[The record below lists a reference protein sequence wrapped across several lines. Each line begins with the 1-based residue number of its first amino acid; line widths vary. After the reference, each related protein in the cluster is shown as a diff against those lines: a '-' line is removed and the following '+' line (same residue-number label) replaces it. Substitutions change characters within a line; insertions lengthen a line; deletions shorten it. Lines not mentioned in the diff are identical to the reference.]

1 MKNRFRILLLG
12 LLPLTAGTLFADT
25 FDAIVDWNRRVEVGF
40 GMSGQVKAVEVRP
53 GDAVDAGAVLVLLD
67 TVLLEIAVNKALN
80 TKAISEAEMERQLAV
95 VEREQTLYDEGA
107 LSAVQL
113 EQVELDLSRTEFA
126 LNDAQ
131 LEHRR
136 AGHLLELATL
146 AAPFD
151 AWVVDSDFMLG
162 QFVHH
167 QADSPVLM
175 TLAERG
181 RYVAEAEID
190 GAAIERLT
198 RNPDIKIRLGDKTFE
213 AAQSRIGLEPIADGN
228 EGQRYLLSVQF
239 ETDDLIR
246 RGTSCT
252 VLVVP

>member
-1 MKNRFRILLLG
+1 MLLG
-12 LLPLTAGTLFADT
+12 LLSLTAGTLFADT
-25 FDAIVDWNRRVEVGF
+25 FDAVLDWNRRVEVGF

-53 GDAVDAGAVLVLLD
+53 GDAVAAGAVLVSLD
-67 TVLLEIAVNKALN
+67 TALLEIAVNKAFN

-126 LNDAQ
+126 FNDAQ
-131 LEHRR
+131 LEHSRVR
-136 AGHLLELATL
+136 HLLELATL
-146 AAPFD
+146 TAPFD
-151 AWVVDSDFMLG
+151 AWVVDSDFMPG

-167 QADSPVLM
+167 QADSPVLI

-181 RYVAEAEID
+181 RYVAKAEID
-190 GAAIERLT
+190 GTAVERLT
-198 RNPDIKIRLGDKTFE
+198 GSPNIKILFGDKTFE
-213 AAQSRIGLEPIADGN
+213 AMQIRIGLEPIADGN

-239 ETDDLIR
+239 ESDDLIR
-246 RGTSCT
+246 PGTSCI
-252 VLVVP
+252 VMML

>member
-53 GDAVDAGAVLVLLD
+53 GDAVAAGAVLVSLD

-95 VEREQTLYDEGA
+95 LEREQTLYDEGA

-136 AGHLLELATL
+136 VDHLLELATL
-146 AAPFD
+146 TAPFD
-151 AWVVDSDFMLG
+151 AWVVDSDFMPG

-190 GAAIERLT
+190 GVAIERLT

-213 AAQSRIGLEPIADGN
+213 VAQSRIGLEPIADGN

>member
-12 LLPLTAGTLFADT
+12 LLSLTAGTLFADT
-25 FDAIVDWNRRVEVGF
+25 FDAVLDWNRRVEVGF

-53 GDAVDAGAVLVLLD
+53 GDAVAAGAVLVSLD
-67 TVLLEIAVNKALN
+67 TALLEIAVNKAFN
-80 TKAISEAEMERQLAV
+80 TKAISEAEMQRQLAV

-126 LNDAQ
+126 FNDAQ
-131 LEHRR
+131 LEHSRVR
-136 AGHLLELATL
+136 HLLELATL
-146 AAPFD
+146 TAPFD
-151 AWVVDSDFMLG
+151 AWVVDSDFMPG

-167 QADSPVLM
+167 QADSPVLI

-181 RYVAEAEID
+181 RYVAKAEID
-190 GAAIERLT
+190 ETAVERLSGSP
-198 RNPDIKIRLGDKTFE
+198 NIKILLGDKTFE
-213 AAQSRIGLEPIADGN
+213 AMQIRIGLEPIADGN

-239 ETDDLIR
+239 ESDDLIR
-246 RGTSCT
+246 PGTSCI
-252 VLVVP
+252 VMMP

>member
-1 MKNRFRILLLG
+1 MKNRFRIFLLG
-12 LLPLTAGTLFADT
+12 LLSLTAGTLFADT
-25 FDAIVDWNRRVEVGF
+25 FDAVVDWNRRVEVGF

-53 GDAVDAGAVLVLLD
+53 GDAVAAGAVLVSLD

-126 LNDAQ
+126 FNDAQ

-136 AGHLLELATL
+136 VRHLLELATL
-146 AAPFD
+146 TAPFD
-151 AWVVDSDFMLG
+151 AWVVDSDFMPG

-190 GAAIERLT
+190 GAAVERLN
-198 RNPDIKIRLGDKTFE
+198 RSPDIKIRLGDKTFE
-213 AAQSRIGLEPIADGN
+213 AVQSRIGLEPIGDGK
-228 EGQRYLLSVQF
+228 EGRRYLLSVHF

-246 RGTSCT
+246 PGTSCT
-252 VLVVP
+252 VLAP

>member
-12 LLPLTAGTLFADT
+12 LLSLTASTLFANT
-25 FDAIVDWNRRVEVGF
+25 FDAVLDWNRRVEVGF

-53 GDAVDAGAVLVLLD
+53 GDAVAAGAVLVSLD
-67 TVLLEIAVNKALN
+67 TALLEIAVNKAFN

-126 LNDAQ
+126 FNDAQ
-131 LEHRR
+131 LEHSRVR
-136 AGHLLELATL
+136 HLLELATL
-146 AAPFD
+146 TAPFD
-151 AWVVDSDFMLG
+151 AWVVDSDFMPG

-167 QADSPVLM
+167 QADSPVLI

-181 RYVAEAEID
+181 RYVAKAEID
-190 GAAIERLT
+190 GTAVERLT
-198 RNPDIKIRLGDKTFE
+198 GSPDIKILLGDKTFE
-213 AAQSRIGLEPIADGN
+213 AMQIRIGLEPIADGN

-239 ETDDLIR
+239 ESDDLIR
-246 RGTSCT
+246 PGTSCI
-252 VLVVP
+252 VMMP

>member
-12 LLPLTAGTLFADT
+12 LLSLTAGTLFADT
-25 FDAIVDWNRRVEVGF
+25 FDAVLDWNRRVEVGF

-53 GDAVDAGAVLVLLD
+53 GDAVAAGAVLVSLD

-126 LNDAQ
+126 FNDAQ
-131 LEHRR
+131 LEHSRVR
-136 AGHLLELATL
+136 HLLELATL
-146 AAPFD
+146 TAPFD
-151 AWVVDSDFMLG
+151 AWVVDSDFMPG

-167 QADSPVLM
+167 QADSPVLI

-181 RYVAEAEID
+181 RYVAKAEID
-190 GAAIERLT
+190 ETAVERLSGSP
-198 RNPDIKIRLGDKTFE
+198 NIKILLGDKTFE
-213 AAQSRIGLEPIADGN
+213 AMQIRIGLEPIADGN

-239 ETDDLIR
+239 ESDDLIR
-246 RGTSCT
+246 PGTSCI
-252 VLVVP
+252 VMMP

>member
-12 LLPLTAGTLFADT
+12 LLSLTASTLFANT
-25 FDAIVDWNRRVEVGF
+25 FDAVLDWNRRVEVGF

-53 GDAVDAGAVLVLLD
+53 GDAVAAGAVLVSLD
-67 TVLLEIAVNKALN
+67 TALLEIAVNKAFN

-126 LNDAQ
+126 FNDAQ
-131 LEHRR
+131 LEHSRVR
-136 AGHLLELATL
+136 HLLELATL
-146 AAPFD
+146 TAPFD
-151 AWVVDSDFMLG
+151 AWVVDSDFMPG

-167 QADSPVLM
+167 QADSPVLI

-181 RYVAEAEID
+181 RYVAKAEID
-190 GAAIERLT
+190 GTAVGRLT
-198 RNPDIKIRLGDKTFE
+198 GSPNIKILLGDKTFE
-213 AAQSRIGLEPIADGN
+213 AMQIRIGLEPIADGN

-239 ETDDLIR
+239 ESDDLIR
-246 RGTSCT
+246 PGTSCI
-252 VLVVP
+252 VMMP

>member
-53 GDAVDAGAVLVLLD
+53 GDAVAAGAVLVSLD
-67 TVLLEIAVNKALN
+67 TALLEIAVNKAFN
-80 TKAISEAEMERQLAV
+80 TKAISEAEMQRQLAV

-126 LNDAQ
+126 FNDAQ
-131 LEHRR
+131 LEHSRVR
-136 AGHLLELATL
+136 HLLELATL
-146 AAPFD
+146 TAPFD
-151 AWVVDSDFMLG
+151 AWVVDSDFMPG

-167 QADSPVLM
+167 QADSPVLI

-181 RYVAEAEID
+181 RYVAKAEID
-190 GAAIERLT
+190 ETAVERLSGSP
-198 RNPDIKIRLGDKTFE
+198 NIKILLGDKTFE
-213 AAQSRIGLEPIADGN
+213 AMQIRIGLEPIADGN

-239 ETDDLIR
+239 ESDDLIR
-246 RGTSCT
+246 PGTSCI
-252 VLVVP
+252 VRMP

>member
-12 LLPLTAGTLFADT
+12 LLSLTASTLFANT
-25 FDAIVDWNRRVEVGF
+25 FDAVLDWNRRVEVGF

-53 GDAVDAGAVLVLLD
+53 GDAVAAGAVLVSLD
-67 TVLLEIAVNKALN
+67 TALLEIAVNKAFN
-80 TKAISEAEMERQLAV
+80 TKAISEAEMQRQLAV

-126 LNDAQ
+126 FNDAQ
-131 LEHRR
+131 LEHSRVR
-136 AGHLLELATL
+136 HLLELATL
-146 AAPFD
+146 TAPFD
-151 AWVVDSDFMLG
+151 AWVVDSDFMPG

-167 QADSPVLM
+167 QADSPVLI

-181 RYVAEAEID
+181 RYVAKAEID
-190 GAAIERLT
+190 ETAVERLSGSP
-198 RNPDIKIRLGDKTFE
+198 NIKILLGDKTFE
-213 AAQSRIGLEPIADGN
+213 AMQIRIGLEPIADGN

-239 ETDDLIR
+239 ESDDLIR
-246 RGTSCT
+246 PGTSCI
-252 VLVVP
+252 VMMP

>member
-53 GDAVDAGAVLVLLD
+53 GDAVAAGAVLVSLD

-95 VEREQTLYDEGA
+95 LEREQTLYDEGA

-126 LNDAQ
+126 FNDAQ

-136 AGHLLELATL
+136 VGHLLELATL

-151 AWVVDSDFMLG
+151 AWVVDS
-162 QFVHH
+162 
-167 QADSPVLM
+167 
-175 TLAERG
+175 
-181 RYVAEAEID
+181 
-190 GAAIERLT
+190 
-198 RNPDIKIRLGDKTFE
+198 
-213 AAQSRIGLEPIADGN
+213 
-228 EGQRYLLSVQF
+228 
-239 ETDDLIR
+239 
-246 RGTSCT
+246 
-252 VLVVP
+252 

>member
-12 LLPLTAGTLFADT
+12 LLSLTASTLFADT
-25 FDAIVDWNRRVEVGF
+25 FDAVLDWNRRVEVGF

-53 GDAVDAGAVLVLLD
+53 GDAVAAGAVLVSLD
-67 TVLLEIAVNKALN
+67 TALLEIAVNKAFN

-126 LNDAQ
+126 FNDAQ
-131 LEHRR
+131 LEHSRVR
-136 AGHLLELATL
+136 HLLELATL
-146 AAPFD
+146 TAPFD
-151 AWVVDSDFMLG
+151 AWVVDSDFMPG

-167 QADSPVLM
+167 QADSPVLI

-181 RYVAEAEID
+181 RYVAKAEID
-190 GAAIERLT
+190 GTAVERLSGSP
-198 RNPDIKIRLGDKTFE
+198 NIKILLGDKTFE
-213 AAQSRIGLEPIADGN
+213 AMQIRIGLEPIADGN

-239 ETDDLIR
+239 ESDDLIR
-246 RGTSCT
+246 PGTSCI
-252 VLVVP
+252 VMMP

>member
-12 LLPLTAGTLFADT
+12 LLSLTAGTLFADT
-25 FDAIVDWNRRVEVGF
+25 FDAVLDWNRRVEVGF

-53 GDAVDAGAVLVLLD
+53 GDAVAAGAVLVSLD
-67 TVLLEIAVNKALN
+67 TALLEIAVNKAFN

-126 LNDAQ
+126 FNDAQ
-131 LEHRR
+131 LEHSRVR
-136 AGHLLELATL
+136 HLLELATL
-146 AAPFD
+146 TAPFD
-151 AWVVDSDFMLG
+151 AWVVDSDFMPG

-167 QADSPVLM
+167 QADSPVLI

-181 RYVAEAEID
+181 RYVAKAEID
-190 GAAIERLT
+190 ETAVERLSGSP
-198 RNPDIKIRLGDKTFE
+198 NIKILLGDKTFE
-213 AAQSRIGLEPIADGN
+213 AMQIRIGLEPIADGN

-239 ETDDLIR
+239 ESDDLIR
-246 RGTSCT
+246 PGTSCI
-252 VLVVP
+252 VMMP

>member
-1 MKNRFRILLLG
+1 MKNGFRILLLG
-12 LLPLTAGTLFADT
+12 LLSLTTGTLIADT
-25 FDAIVDWNRRVEVGF
+25 FDAVVDWNRRVEIGF

-53 GDAVDAGAVLVLLD
+53 GDAVAAGAVLVSLD

-126 LNDAQ
+126 FNDAQ
-131 LEHRR
+131 LEHSRVR
-136 AGHLLELATL
+136 HLLELATL
-146 AAPFD
+146 TAPFD
-151 AWVVDSDFMLG
+151 AWVVDSDFMPG

-239 ETDDLIR
+239 ESDGFIR
-246 RGTSCT
+246 PGTSCT
-252 VLVVP
+252 VLVP